1 MQYRFN
7 DFILDSKQLSLQHKT
22 DTIKLTKGQYHLLLT
37 FIQNPQKLLSFD
49 TLINK
54 AWSGKSV
61 TDNTV
66 SKSINRLN
74 QLLEKIHPC
83 DYIQNNYSQ
92 GFIFLPNV
100 RKEDYKSPLNE
111 NHDSVL
117 VKKKW
122 LIFVTGFLMLSFLY
136 PYFITHNNSSN
147 LEQPIIMILNDDSA
161 VDYDIKYA
169 SGQSLLI
176 EQLLSLSS
184 SLMIKKSEDKPQ
196 QLNTESY
203 LKKQIEIVDNLNI
216 LTTRLIEK
224 DKTFILTFILKN
236 QNSEEIS
243 RSFTGEN
250 FTQAFKKANHWLHKQ
265 LKLKEN
271 TQYSY
276 QLIPQNV
283 HVLNLY
289 LQGLNSV
296 NQGDFTK
303 AEQLFSLSIA
313 EDSNFHLARFELAKV
328 KFKQGKNKESLALL
342 DTLNQTIENPEL
354 IIKVGVFRANILYF
368 QRELKEARD
377 ILLALIENYEGTLR
391 PHLFYVRHQ
400 LSWVYS
406 LMGSNGLALIELE
419 NLETQLTENK
429 NAELLSDVYM
439 KKASISFNERIKN
452 VPEKY
457 VKKAADLYQRL
468 GDNHGVGRT
477 TALLGRILEKSA
489 KYDEAILILEKSL
502 KLFQKRNSLH
512 GIAGIA
518 KRMVS
523 ILIKQGKLDQ
533 AWELNQLS
541 AEKAAQMKH
550 HDLIRIAKEHAIIIE
565 TKKGNWQ
572 LAQILLSQYNAD
584 TLDHE
589 KNLKQVYSQFM
600 QLDLFMA
607 QNKTDESLSV
617 ISDIQDII
625 NKKNYTGLQNKLNFA
640 LASYYSM
647 IMQPDQGITL
657 LNSTKQKI
665 NQSDNVEDII
675 ELNNTLAKLYLQNNQ
690 ASQALSILQEIA
702 QYNPVAY
709 PYLLFKSQAHFV
721 LQNPVK
727 ALELAKE
734 CKANAFNL
742 WNPKDQK
749 YLNKLSVN

>member
-1 MQYRFN
+1 
-7 DFILDSKQLSLQHKT
+7 
-22 DTIKLTKGQYHLLLT
+22 
-37 FIQNPQKLLSFD
+37 
-49 TLINK
+49 
-54 AWSGKSV
+54 
-61 TDNTV
+61 
-66 SKSINRLN
+66 
-74 QLLEKIHPC
+74 
-83 DYIQNNYSQ
+83 
-92 GFIFLPNV
+92 
-100 RKEDYKSPLNE
+100 
-111 NHDSVL
+111 
-117 VKKKW
+117 
-122 LIFVTGFLMLSFLY
+122 
-136 PYFITHNNSSN
+136 
-147 LEQPIIMILNDDSA
+147 
-161 VDYDIKYA
+161 
-169 SGQSLLI
+169 
-176 EQLLSLSS
+176 
-184 SLMIKKSEDKPQ
+184 
-196 QLNTESY
+196 
-203 LKKQIEIVDNLNI
+203 
-216 LTTRLIEK
+216 
-224 DKTFILTFILKN
+224 
-236 QNSEEIS
+236 
-243 RSFTGEN
+243 
-250 FTQAFKKANHWLHKQ
+250 
-265 LKLKEN
+265 
-271 TQYSY
+271 
-276 QLIPQNV
+276 
-283 HVLNLY
+283 
-289 LQGLNSV
+289 
-296 NQGDFTK
+296 
-303 AEQLFSLSIA
+303 
-313 EDSNFHLARFELAKV
+313 
-328 KFKQGKNKESLALL
+328 
-342 DTLNQTIENPEL
+342 
-354 IIKVGVFRANILYF
+354 
-368 QRELKEARD
+368 
-377 ILLALIENYEGTLR
+377 
-391 PHLFYVRHQ
+391 
-400 LSWVYS
+400 
-406 LMGSNGLALIELE
+406 MGSNDLALIELE
-419 NLETQLTENK
+419 KLEVQLTENK

-439 KKASISFNERIKN
+439 KKASISFNERIKD

-457 VKKAADLYQRL
+457 VKKAASLYKKL

-589 KNLKQVYSQFM
+589 KILKQVYSQFM

-617 ISDIQDII
+617 ITDIQDII

-657 LNSTKQKI
+657 LKSTKQKLH
-665 NQSDNVEDII
+665 QSDNVEDII